1 MAAMLMTLAMTLVMT
16 SQMVT
21 SKKPNIVILLADDL
35 GYTDPQQ
42 HDPDMRTP
50 AMMDLQANGVFLNQ
64 SYVLPTCTPT
74 RSALLTGRYCPL
86 GQWYVSSALAR
97 ALTA

>member
-1 MAAMLMTLAMTLVMT
+1 MAAMLLTLAMALVMT

-35 GYTDPQQ
+35 GYCDPQQ

-50 AMMDLQANGVFLNQ
+50 ALMDLQANGVFLNQ
-64 SYVLPTCTPT
+64 SYVLPTCAPT
-74 RSALLTGRYCPL
+74 RSAILTGR
-86 GQWYVSSALAR
+86 
-97 ALTA
+97 